1 MAHIHLEDGSFSP
14 VFVLLWWACALV
26 ITGAAIILLRRA
38 GKSDQKKV
46 VLAGFC
52 AAAAFVVFQIEIP
65 VAGGVHISLTPLI
78 GILAGPLFGMLIIFV
93 TNILSAAVG
102 HGGWGLIG
110 ANMLVNTGEVIV
122 AYGIFRILKDR
133 MPDLFT
139 RAALAT
145 LIGLVVG
152 NCLMVGI
159 IMLSG
164 IQGVHQ
170 SPEQVLAGL
179 SLLVA
184 INLVVA
190 VIEAFVTGLIVSSI
204 GKMRPD
210 LLGGK

>member
-1 MAHIHLEDGSFSP
+1 MPS
-14 VFVLLWWACALV
+14 VFN
-26 ITGAAIILLRRA
+26 R
-38 GKSDQKKV
+38 
-46 VLAGFC
+46 
-52 AAAAFVVFQIEIP
+52 VVFQIEIP

-110 ANMLVNTGEVIV
+110 ANLVVNAAEVVV
-122 AYGIFRILKDR
+122 AYGIFRLLAQR
-133 MPDLFT
+133 LPDLFS

-145 LIGLVVG
+145 FAGLLVG
-152 NCLMVGI
+152 NCVMVAVI
-159 IMLSG
+159 LVSG

-170 SPEQVLAGL
+170 GPEQVLAGL

-190 VIEAFVTGLIVSSI
+190 VIEAFITGLVVSSI

-210 LLGGK
+210 LLG